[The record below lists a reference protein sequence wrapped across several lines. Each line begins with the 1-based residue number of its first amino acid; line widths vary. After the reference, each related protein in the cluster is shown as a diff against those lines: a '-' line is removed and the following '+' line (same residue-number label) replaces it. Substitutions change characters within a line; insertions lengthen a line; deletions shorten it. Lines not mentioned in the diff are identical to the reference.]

1 MIKRSIVVL
10 FSLLFFGM
18 LFGCVGGGGESNGN
32 GDAASEENN
41 SSESNNSGDAEY
53 EFQVANVLA
62 ESDVSSYG
70 LDKFEELVEEKSDG
84 NIQIEVLHGGQL
96 GSGVETFE
104 AVKNGNL
111 DMAADSFAN
120 LASITPAFEMFHL
133 PFLFESRD
141 QLLNAFSSEAI
152 KEQINGELEN
162 LNLKWFTTFEIGGP
176 RVIGTSDTK
185 VTSLDDLEGMT
196 FRASRSPLEI
206 ASQEAWG
213 AKGQTVDWPETPE
226 SVRLGMVDG
235 LTVPYASFHSAKFH
249 EGDLINYIANVP
261 FQTYA
266 SVTVVNTEMWAE
278 LPDDVKTILEESQQ
292 EAREWHIDFVGD
304 YVTENINEMKE
315 AGVEIYSIPDENY
328 EEIKEV
334 TKDTVWDEF
343 IGNEGM
349 SQEKLDLIQEEIG
362 PVGDGGWGYD
372 ISQ

>member
-1 MIKRSIVVL
+1 MIKRSVLVL
-10 FSLLFFGM
+10 FSLAFFM
-18 LFGCVGGGGESNGN
+18 LLLGCVGGNGESD
-32 GDAASEENN
+32 GDAASKDNN
-41 SSESNNSGDAEY
+41 SSSESSDSGDAEY

-111 DMAADSFAN
+111 DFAADSFAN

-141 QLLNAFSSEAI
+141 QLLNAFNSDVI
-152 KEQINGELEN
+152 KEQINGELESDS
-162 LNLKWFTTFEIGGP
+162 LKWFTTFEIGGP

-235 LTVPYASFHSAKFH
+235 LTVPYASFHSAQFH
-249 EGDLINYIANVP
+249 EGDLINYIADVS
-261 FQTYA
+261 FQNYA
-266 SVTVVNTEMWAE
+266 SVTAVNTEMWAE

-304 YVTENINEMKE
+304 YVTENINEMKD
-315 AGVEIYSIPDENY
+315 AGVEIYSVSDENY
-328 EEIKEV
+328 EEIKEA

-372 ISQ
+372 ISE